1 MKTRLIVF
9 VLLFVF
15 WLALSAKTNVL
26 LLATGLV
33 SAALVLFLSQRL
45 VLIGLGLHTWSLYRR
60 LPLYALRLLC
70 NIVHSNIDVAAR
82 IVHPRLPIKPGL
94 VRLPI
99 SRKSP
104 ISQLIHANSITLT
117 PGTITTG
124 IDEQSIEVHALNY
137 SDQLKQKLML
147 IDQQTS
153 GWL

>member
-1 MKTRLIVF
+1 MKTKIIVF

-45 VLIGLGLHTWSLYRR
+45 VLIGLGFHTWSLYRR
-60 LPLYALRLLC
+60 LPLYALRLLW

-82 IVHPRLPIKPGL
+82 IVHPRLPIKPGF

-99 SRKSP
+99 RRKSP

-124 IDEQSIEVHALNY
+124 IDEQSIEVHALTY